1 MAAFNSVGHYAV
13 VSCIDGRKETN
24 LERAK
29 IKDEEI
35 KAVLDGAGIS
45 YTVISPWET
54 DKVLLDL
61 KMK

>member
-1 MAAFNSVGHYAV
+1 M
-13 VSCIDGRKETN
+13 
-24 LERAK
+24 ERAK
-29 IKDEEI
+29 VKDEEI
-35 KAVLDGAGIS
+35 KAVLEGAGIN

>member
-29 IKDEEI
+29 VKAEEI
-35 KAVLDGAGIS
+35 KVVLEGLAIRS
-45 YTVISPWET
+45 YRCGKPIRYCWT
-54 DKVLLDL
+54 
-61 KMK
+61 

>member
-29 IKDEEI
+29 VKVEEI
-35 KAVLDGAGIS
+35 KAVLEGSAIR
-45 YTVISPWET
+45 
-54 DKVLLDL
+54 
-61 KMK
+61 